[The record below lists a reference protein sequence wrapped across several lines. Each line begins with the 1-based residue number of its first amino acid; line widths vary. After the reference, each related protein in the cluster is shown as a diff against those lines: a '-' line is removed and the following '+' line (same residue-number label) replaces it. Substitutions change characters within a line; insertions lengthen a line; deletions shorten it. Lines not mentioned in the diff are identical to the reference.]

1 MLLLHYSEEA
11 TIGKVVCDFRAALS
25 EADIHVYNNNL
36 TGCTA
41 QIVEVKGSIIRTEP
55 R

>member
-1 MLLLHYSEEA
+1 MFFLRYSEEV

-25 EADIHVYNNNL
+25 EADIHVYNDNL

-41 QIVEVKGSIIRTEP
+41 QIVEVKGSIVRTEP